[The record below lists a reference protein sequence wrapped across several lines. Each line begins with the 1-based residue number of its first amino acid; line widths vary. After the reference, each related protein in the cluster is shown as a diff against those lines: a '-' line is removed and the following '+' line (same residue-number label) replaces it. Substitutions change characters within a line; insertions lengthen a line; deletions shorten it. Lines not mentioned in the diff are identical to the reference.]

1 MNSRTPRFSL
11 LASALLVTSLKLSA
25 QEVSFNWDG
34 NGNSDTGGDWITGSN
49 WSTDTVPANTS
60 TSVAGLVNVTSGTR
74 TITIKNGETATAKR
88 LLFTQ
93 TSAGAFNILSV
104 ESGGTLQL
112 GGGQTWAAPTAG
124 TSRVD
129 LAGTIDFTLFTSG
142 NVNVNTGLNLAAGA
156 VFRSSNVNAPSSSG
170 TGFIFNGAVN
180 VNAGSGGVSQ
190 IAYTNPRPMF
200 VTFGATSNLSINSGT
215 LEVATATYNNG
226 VTPGLTV
233 AVQGATTIASGA
245 GLKLVTDSANNA
257 GGGSAGVVFSNS
269 GTLNQ
274 AGTFT
279 SSPRGGGGVST
290 LTNTGTWKAN
300 GADAVIATTGRSTT
314 AAFTFTNS
322 GSFTGSTSADKID
335 YNHATVGTSDLAF
348 TNSGIIAAGNGSSGS
363 GLTSVGTLT
372 LVDFA
377 VTNAVTTSSL
387 VFDIGGTSAGQF
399 DVLAI
404 QSGSLVLTNAT
415 LAINLVNGFTPGS
428 SFSVDIL
435 TSDAPAS
442 ITGSFVGLT
451 VNGSANADYSFV
463 YNSTTGIG
471 TLTFTSA
478 IPEPSS
484 YALAAGLVT
493 LGLAVRRRRAG
504 NVSI

>member
-1 MNSRTPRFSL
+1 MNPRYPRFAL

-34 NGNSDTGGDWITGSN
+34 SGNSDTGGDWMTGSN
-49 WSTDTVPANTS
+49 WSTDAVPANTS

-93 TSAGAFNILSV
+93 TTAGAFNILSV

-129 LAGTIDFTLFTSG
+129 LAGTIDFTGFVSGVVVNTDLTFTNAGAVFRASNTNTDAPFTFGG
-142 NVNVNTGLNLAAGA
+142 NVNVNAGA
-156 VFRSSNVNAPSSSG
+156 GVAQIAFTGTNSGRTLTATFGGALNVN
-170 TGFIFNGAVN
+170 TGVLDFNTTVTTRNAVAVN
-180 VNAGSGGVSQ
+180 V
-190 IAYTNPRPMF
+190 I
-200 VTFGATSNLSINSGT
+200 I
-215 LEVATATYNNG
+215 
-226 VTPGLTV
+226 
-233 AVQGATTIASGA
+233 QGATTLAAGTELRLTTPTSG
-245 GLKLVTDSANNA
+245 T
-257 GGGSAGVVFSNS
+257 GSAGVALSNS
-269 GTLNQ
+269 GTLSQ
-274 AGTFT
+274 AGKIIM
-279 SSPRGGGGVST
+279 SGRGNNVGATNT
-290 LTNTGTWKAN
+290 LTNSGAWKVNGLSVEIEKATNN
-300 GADAVIATTGRSTT
+300 GALNPTFVNSSTGVFSGAT
-314 AAFTFTNS
+314 A
-322 GSFTGSTSADKID
+322 ADKID
-335 YNHATVGTSDLAF
+335 YNHLQTPGTDLTF
-348 TNSGIIAAGNGSSGS
+348 NNSGVIAAGNGSNGS

-399 DVLAI
+399 DVLAF

-435 TSDAPAS
+435 TSVSSS

-451 VNGSANADYSFV
+451 VNGSANADYSFT
-463 YNSTTGIG
+463 YNDTTGIG
-471 TLTFTSA
+471 TLTYTAAS
-478 IPEPSS
+478 IPEPST
-484 YALAAGLVT
+484 YAIVAGLVT
-493 LGLAVRRRRAG
+493 LGLAIRRRRAG
-504 NVSI
+504 NVSA